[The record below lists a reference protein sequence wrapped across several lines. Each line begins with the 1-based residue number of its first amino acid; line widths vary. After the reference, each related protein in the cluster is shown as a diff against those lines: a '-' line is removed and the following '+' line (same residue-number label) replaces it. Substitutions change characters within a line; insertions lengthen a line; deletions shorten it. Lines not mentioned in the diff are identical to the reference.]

1 MQSLFQNLFG
11 SLSGEWKLN
20 LETQVPRNDLYKSRI
35 ASSRPTLGFFLLLIC
50 SAVIATLG
58 LISNSSAVVIGAM
71 IVAPLMDPILSL
83 AFGLAI
89 SNNKLVKRS
98 AITVIIGVITVIA
111 TATLL
116 GWILDASEVNREIYS
131 RTAPNLIDLGI
142 AVAAAIA
149 GSFTLTRDRLS
160 NSIAG
165 VAIAVALVPPL
176 CVCGIGLS
184 MGKEVIAVFGRGS
197 VAGLS
202 NQISEGSFLLFLAN
216 LIGITFAS
224 LMMFLLQRYGSIR
237 RSWRNLLAWLGLLGL
252 LCIPL
257 ASSLHDFSVRQNID
271 AEFVR
276 FKAGRVKQFK
286 MTERNPYLWKK
297 VKLLYS
303 NVRVINNNATIELVL
318 TAQEGLITQPV
329 VDDLHHEIITRSR
342 KDYGIDAISINI
354 SVIPNQI
361 FKYNITKGQQS

>member
-1 MQSLFQNLFG
+1 MQSPVQNLLG

-20 LETQVPRNDLYKSRI
+20 LETQIPRNDLYKSRI

-58 LISNSSAVVIGAM
+58 LISNSTAVVIGAM

-83 AFGLAI
+83 AFGLSIAD
-89 SNNKLVKRS
+89 NRLVKRS
-98 AITVIIGVITVIA
+98 AITVIIGVLTVIG

-176 CVCGIGLS
+176 CVYC
-184 MGKEVIAVFGRGS
+184 
-197 VAGLS
+197 
-202 NQISEGSFLLFLAN
+202 
-216 LIGITFAS
+216 
-224 LMMFLLQRYGSIR
+224 
-237 RSWRNLLAWLGLLGL
+237 
-252 LCIPL
+252 
-257 ASSLHDFSVRQNID
+257 
-271 AEFVR
+271 
-276 FKAGRVKQFK
+276 
-286 MTERNPYLWKK
+286 
-297 VKLLYS
+297 
-303 NVRVINNNATIELVL
+303 
-318 TAQEGLITQPV
+318 
-329 VDDLHHEIITRSR
+329 
-342 KDYGIDAISINI
+342 
-354 SVIPNQI
+354 
-361 FKYNITKGQQS
+361 

>member
-1 MQSLFQNLFG
+1 MQSPVQNLLG
-11 SLSGEWKLN
+11 RLSGEWQLN
-20 LETQVPRNDLYKSRI
+20 LETKAPRHELYKSRI
-35 ASSRPTLGFFLLLIC
+35 ASSRPPLGFFLLLIC

-58 LISNSSAVVIGAM
+58 LISNSTAVVIGAM

-89 SNNKLVKRS
+89 TNNKLVKRS
-98 AITVIIGVITVIA
+98 AITVILGVVTVIG

-116 GWILDASEVNREIYS
+116 AWLLDASEVNREIYS
-131 RTAPNLIDLGI
+131 RTAPNLIDIGI
-142 AVAAAIA
+142 AVAAGIA

-184 MGKEVIAVFGRGS
+184 MGSEIIAIFGRGS

-216 LIGITFAS
+216 LIGITVAS
-224 LMMFLLQRYGSIR
+224 LMVFLLQRYGSLR
-237 RSWRNLLAWLGLLGL
+237 RSWRNLLVWLGLLGL

-257 ASSLHDFSVRQNID
+257 ASSLRDFNVRQKID
-271 AEFVR
+271 AQFAT
-276 FKAGRVKQFK
+276 FKAGRVKEFR
-286 MTERNPYLWKK
+286 MTEKNPYLWKK
-297 VKLLYS
+297 VKLLFS
-303 NVRVINNNATIELVL
+303 NVRVANNNATIELVL
-318 TAQEGLITQPV
+318 SAQEGLITQPV
-329 VDDLHHEIITRSR
+329 IDELHQRIFTRAR
-342 KDYGIDAISINI
+342 QDYGIGEIKISI

-361 FKYNITKGQQS
+361 FKYNFIESEP